1 MRYDIAIIGNDE
13 AAIEMACV
21 ANSTGHRVALAL
33 PEQRHSSWMM
43 EQALRRLVTELSV
56 DRTPERCSM
65 LHSLGT
71 PRLVQRLL
79 ARALNAEASDAIE
92 LMERL
97 GVDVVPGESRFV
109 SRNSIAVTNGIS
121 CNRTLLQATNI
132 VVGTGVRRAAVH
144 RPLGLLS
151 YRCAESVLEGHR
163 LPKSLIVLGGEDFGA
178 GFASLLSLF
187 GVQTSLLAREDS
199 DCSLLELA
207 KDADVQIVYHPS
219 ELGLTSESPASP
231 EDHQIVDCRRT
242 AGFTEHLGLPSIGV
256 EPDEHGQLW
265 CAGNLET
272 WCSGVF
278 GIGSVVGFSADA
290 ADHPA
295 VQAERVLNRI
305 QHRMRKPQFLR
316 RRTGASGG
324 LSSVV
329 RRTAD
334 TEALDCSAT
343 RGQSSCEP
351 TLRNT

>member
-21 ANSTGHRVALAL
+21 ANSTGHRVAMVL

-43 EQALRRLVTELSV
+43 EQALRRLVTELSAE
-56 DRTPERCSM
+56 RSPERCSM
-65 LHSLGT
+65 LHNLGT

-79 ARALNAEASDAIE
+79 ARALNAETSDAIE
-92 LMERL
+92 LLERL
-97 GVDVVPGESRFV
+97 GVDVVPGEACFMSH
-109 SRNSIAVTNGIS
+109 NSIAVTNGIS
-121 CNRTLLQATNI
+121 CNRTMLQATNI

-151 YRCAESVLEGHR
+151 FRCAESVLEGHR
-163 LPKSLIVLGGEDFGA
+163 LPRSLIVLGGDDFGA
-178 GFASLLSLF
+178 GFAALLSLF
-187 GVQTSLLAREDS
+187 GVQTSLLARESS
-199 DCSLLELA
+199 DCNLLELA
-207 KDADVQIVYHPS
+207 EDADVQIVYHPS
-219 ELGLTSESPASP
+219 DLGLTGDGPVSP
-231 EDHQIVDCRRT
+231 EEHQIVDCRRT
-242 AGFTEHLGLPSIGV
+242 VGFTEHLGLPSIGV

-290 ADHPA
+290 EDHPA

-316 RRTGASGG
+316 RRA
-324 LSSVV
+324 
-329 RRTAD
+329 A
-334 TEALDCSAT
+334 EAANSECSAT
-343 RGQSSCEP
+343 RSIPSRN
-351 TLRNT
+351 LIRRNT